1 MTRQQTAPLPLAKI
15 LAMPKWHR
23 SYTKET
29 QTAVRKHYNKH
40 RLPHVQLL
48 GGERATLCRHHV
60 HMCIVL
66 RMLLHAALWPARL
79 TRPRVWLVPRAETRH
94 AQNPTRQTIT

>member
-1 MTRQQTAPLPLAKI
+1 MTGQQTAPHPLTKI
-15 LAMPKWHR
+15 LTMPKWHR

-29 QTAVRKHYNKH
+29 QAAARKQYSK
-40 RLPHVQLL
+40 RKLPHVQLLL

-66 RMLLHAALWPARL
+66 RMPLHAAL
-79 TRPRVWLVPRAETRH
+79 
-94 AQNPTRQTIT
+94 